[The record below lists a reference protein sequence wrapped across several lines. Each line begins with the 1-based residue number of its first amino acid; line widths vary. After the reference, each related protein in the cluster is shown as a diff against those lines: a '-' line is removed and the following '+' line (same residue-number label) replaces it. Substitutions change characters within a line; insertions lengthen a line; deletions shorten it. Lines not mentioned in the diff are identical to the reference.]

1 VSANADPLAPP
12 PGYTHGADDKPLDD
26 TQCDVH
32 EQHLLIPGISP
43 RCDSDGILRI
53 WFGCNREHVG
63 FADVCSRHRFA
74 VLTGFPA
81 KCERCQRGGEPSR
94 SVIIKQEEITRGT

>member
-1 VSANADPLAPP
+1 VSADPLAPP
-12 PGYTHGADDKPLDD
+12 DGYVHDEAAAKPLAD
-26 TQCDVH
+26 TQCDVREQPYFHH
-32 EQHLLIPGISP
+32 EIST
-43 RCDSDGILRI
+43 RCNKDGILRI
-53 WFGCNREHVG
+53 WFGCPREHMG

-81 KCERCQRGGEPSR
+81 NCERCQRGGEPSR